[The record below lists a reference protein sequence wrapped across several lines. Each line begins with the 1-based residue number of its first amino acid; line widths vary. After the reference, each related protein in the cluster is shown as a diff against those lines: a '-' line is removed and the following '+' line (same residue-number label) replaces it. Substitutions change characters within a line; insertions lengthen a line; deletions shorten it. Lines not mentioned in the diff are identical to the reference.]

1 MGRKSLIMVIMLA
14 VVLMSSNSFAALI
27 ELRATD
33 PGIVDPT
40 TGEIIVP
47 VCTEFDVEVYMSG
60 LTGTDLGLAEGL
72 VSYTMGIVWDPLV
85 EVVSVSS
92 GDWEAV
98 VPNETEMP
106 DRFLLAGSLG
116 AATEP
121 ISTDHVMA
129 TLTLHCL
136 IEGVTELLPEGQFPG
151 PFNFALDNAMALD
164 DEMSFQGITIRQT
177 VVPIPSAMLL
187 LGSGLLGLVGIR
199 RKK

>member
-1 MGRKSLIMVIMLA
+1 MGRKSLIMVIMFA
-14 VVLMSSNSFAALI
+14 VALMGSNSFAALI

-33 PGIVDPT
+33 PGIVDAA
-40 TGEIIVP
+40 TGEIVVP

-60 LTGTDLGLAEGL
+60 LSGTDLAPAEGL

-85 EVVSVSS
+85 EVVSVSP

-98 VPNETEMP
+98 VPNATEMP

-116 AATEP
+116 AAAEP
-121 ISTDHVMA
+121 INTDHVMA

-136 IEGVTELLPEGQFPG
+136 GEGVTELMPEGQFPG

-164 DEMSFQGITIRQT
+164 DDISFQGITIRQ
-177 VVPIPSAMLL
+177 VVPIPSALLL

-199 RKK
+199 RKE